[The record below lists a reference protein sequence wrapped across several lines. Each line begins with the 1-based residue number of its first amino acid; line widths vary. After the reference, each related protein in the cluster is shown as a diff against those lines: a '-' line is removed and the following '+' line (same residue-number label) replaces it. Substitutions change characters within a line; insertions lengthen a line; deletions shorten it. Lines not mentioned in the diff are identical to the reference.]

1 MPFEFN
7 KKGGEKAE
15 ECVVAKRRSNL
26 HYINFLSVFKMHSS
40 HTHHSRAPR
49 AAYFCAAAA
58 VNLISGA
65 LIICATKFN
74 FFSSSGANKVQG
86 LEFLV
91 IKMCRHQVHSNLNAI
106 LPNSLKLAR
115 WRLCTLDV

>member
-74 FFSSSGANKVQG
+74 FFWSSGASEVQG
-86 LEFLV
+86 
-91 IKMCRHQVHSNLNAI
+91 SN
-106 LPNSLKLAR
+106 
-115 WRLCTLDV
+115 

>member
-1 MPFEFN
+1 MSLIRRE
-7 KKGGEKAE
+7 EKRRD
-15 ECVVAKRRSNL
+15 CVVVAKRRSNL

-74 FFSSSGANKVQG
+74 FFFGRV
-86 LEFLV
+86 E
-91 IKMCRHQVHSNLNAI
+91 QVRSRA
-106 LPNSLKLAR
+106 
-115 WRLCTLDV
+115 

>member
-74 FFSSSGANKVQG
+74 FFGRV
-86 LEFLV
+86 E
-91 IKMCRHQVHSNLNAI
+91 QVRSRALI
-106 LPNSLKLAR
+106 
-115 WRLCTLDV
+115 D